1 MNSFLISKKKSP
13 THLFHYRAGLSFFQH
28 AEINFYLLRII
39 GKTSNDE
46 IISYICLKFL
56 TLYQFARTNVKNEWA
71 VRLLQHGINF
81 VDTDVAIFC
90 CLPNGQ
96 KHLLVNW
103 YVLLDISPNYDYV
116 DTARRIDT
124 AEELCRLMLEDVA
137 LDVLLLT
144 ENEHSMETAD
154 PLERAEIQRLWQPYF
169 EQLPEYEYLR
179 EVLTSE
185 WP

>member
-1 MNSFLISKKKSP
+1 MLEFATTKSCRSLYCWSASQFRASGSVEKCFSLRTPFLPQNRAEYLPSFLWQIPFPHSLPFRFLPIMNSFLISKKKSP

-103 YVLLDISPNYDYV
+103 
-116 DTARRIDT
+116 
-124 AEELCRLMLEDVA
+124 
-137 LDVLLLT
+137 
-144 ENEHSMETAD
+144 
-154 PLERAEIQRLWQPYF
+154 
-169 EQLPEYEYLR
+169 
-179 EVLTSE
+179 
-185 WP
+185 